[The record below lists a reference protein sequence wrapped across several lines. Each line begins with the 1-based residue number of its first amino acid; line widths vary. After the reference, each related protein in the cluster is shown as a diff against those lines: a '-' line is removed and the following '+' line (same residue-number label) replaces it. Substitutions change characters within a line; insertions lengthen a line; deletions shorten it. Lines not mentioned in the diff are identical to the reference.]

1 MTTQLEDPNYK
12 LQLCLALLNLG
23 TRNYLNTSLNG
34 SIKKY
39 PNAHNKYCTS
49 NFENLCLQANL
60 HLQQTKTN
68 QKCVCPQ
75 TESNDQKKRHFPKET
90 ISEKKL
96 SDFLNQKPKPSW
108 SVRIEMLY
116 LYKPNLLLGWKKGL
130 SNHLKR
136 GDHQLKPPKIIIDK
150 HLLGKVAK
158 LSCKTTCTKE
168 YTKFYKSTSRGIEE
182 YLKRYGYNRQTKYE
196 RKKLVFV
203 LSIKESVKDV
213 LKKCDQKRF

>member
-1 MTTQLEDPNYK
+1 MTTQFEDPNYK

-75 TESNDQKKRHFPKET
+75 IESKVQKKRLFPKEKVT
-90 ISEKKL
+90 EKKL

-108 SVRIEMLY
+108 SYRIEMMY
-116 LYKPNLLLGWKKGL
+116 LHSPDFLLGWKKGL
-130 SNHLKR
+130 SNIFQKP
-136 GDHQLKPPKIIIDK
+136 DNELKPPKIIIHK
-150 HLLGKVAK
+150 KILEKVAK
-158 LSCKTTCTKE
+158 LSCKTKCTKE

-182 YLKRYGYNRQTKYE
+182 YLKRHGYSRQTKYE

-203 LSIKESVKDV
+203 LSNK
-213 LKKCDQKRF
+213 